1 MSTGATAMPK
11 TAKTYIA
18 LVLLAG
24 ATVLLF
30 AAASWPSTGM
40 RQFAIYLGLAVLAS
54 TLKVRIPGMEGTVS
68 PNFVFLLLGMTACSF
83 SEVVVISLAAG
94 LVQSVWASAKRPR
107 LVQVA
112 FSAATLILS
121 SAVAYKLSHLLLA
134 GNGGESSVPFVLLA
148 GSLYFPLNSAL
159 VSIVIG
165 LVSAQPLGQITQ
177 RCYEWVFRHFM
188 GGILFAGLISGAYSP
203 STAWKGALV
212 LLPAV
217 LMAFSYYRQRV
228 GSGGTMHGSHAAAD

>member
-1 MSTGATAMPK
+1 MPK

-18 LVLLAG
+18 LVIVSG
-24 ATVLLF
+24 AALLLF
-30 AAASWPSTGM
+30 ALGTWPSTGLQ
-40 RQFAIYLGLAVLAS
+40 QFAIYLGLAVLAS
-54 TLKVRIPGMEGTVS
+54 TLKIRIPGLEGTMS
-68 PNFVFLLLGMTACSF
+68 PNFIFLLLGMASCRF
-83 SEVVVISLAAG
+83 SEVVVISLAAA
-94 LVQSVWASAKRPR
+94 LVQCLWAATKRPR

-112 FSAATLILS
+112 FSASTLMLS
-121 SAVAYKLSHLLLA
+121 SAVAYKLSHFLLL

-148 GSLYFPLNSAL
+148 GSLYFPLNSVL

-165 LVSAQPLGQITQ
+165 LVDGQRLGQVMQ

-203 STAWKGALV
+203 STAWRGALV

-217 LMAFSYYRQRV
+217 FLAFFYYRYRASRSM
-228 GSGGTMHGSHAAAD
+228 GMRGSHAPAD

>member
-1 MSTGATAMPK
+1 MPK

-18 LVLLAG
+18 LVIAAGAAVLLLAAG
-24 ATVLLF
+24 
-30 AAASWPSTGM
+30 SWPSANFK
-40 RQFAIYLGLAVLAS
+40 QFVVYLGLAALAS
-54 TLKVRIPGMEGTVS
+54 TLKVRIPGMEGTIS

-83 SEVVVISLAAG
+83 SEVVVMSLAAA
-94 LVQSVWASAKRPR
+94 LVQSVWASTKRPR

-112 FSAATLILS
+112 FSAATLMVS
-121 SAVAYKLSHLLLA
+121 SAVAYKLSHLLVLS

-148 GSLYFPLNSAL
+148 GSVYFPLNSAL

-165 LVSAQPLGQITQ
+165 LVNGHPLRQVTQ
-177 RCYEWVFRHFM
+177 QCYAWVFRHFM

-203 STAWKGALV
+203 AMAWKGALV

-217 LMAFSYYRQRV
+217 ILAFSYYRYRAARADAMR
-228 GSGGTMHGSHAAAD
+228 GSPAAAD